1 MAATLFVGVSELVMP
16 HLQEGATREPL
27 DVVRDAALL
36 VDSGRIRAAGPRADV
51 LPRAL
56 GAVCVDLDGRAV
68 LPGLVD
74 SHTHVVFAGDR
85 VDELWRRARGETYET
100 IARAG
105 GGIARSAALLAAA
118 SVDELVRESLP
129 RVRTMV
135 ARGTTTLEVKSGYGL
150 VPEQEHKHLAAIMR
164 LAEAAPASVLATVLA
179 HVIPAAERHDRAA
192 FVTRF
197 IREVLEPAAARGGV
211 IFADVFVETGAFTA
225 DEARLIAARARELGL
240 LLKLHVDQ
248 LREGGG
254 AELAAELG
262 ALSADHLEHTS
273 PTGRVALARAGT
285 VATILP
291 GCRFFLGHG
300 PWPDGRALREAGCEV
315 AVATDCNP
323 GTSMV
328 TDLGLC
334 ATLAATQ
341 CGLTLDEALWAV
353 TRGGARALGLDDR
366 GTLREG
372 ERADFVVVDHADWR
386 AFFYTPGSPPV
397 HSVRVAGREVAS
409 ASPR

>member
-1 MAATLFVGVSELVMP
+1 MAATLFVGVSELVRP

-27 DVVRDAALL
+27 DVVRGAALL
-36 VDSGRIRAAGPRADV
+36 VDGGRIRAAGPRAEV
-51 LPRAL
+51 LPRAQ
-56 GAVCVDLDGRAV
+56 GAVCVDLEGRAV

-129 RVRTMV
+129 RVHTMV

-150 VPEQEHKHLAAIMR
+150 VPEQEQKHLAAIRR
-164 LAEAAPASVLATVLA
+164 LAFEAPASVLATVLA

-197 IREVLEPAAARGGV
+197 IREVLPAAATGGV
-211 IFADVFVETGAFTA
+211 TFADVFVETGAFTA
-225 DEARLIAARARELGL
+225 DEARLIAGRARELGL

-254 AELAAELG
+254 AELAAELR
-262 ALSADHLEHTS
+262 AVSADHLEHTS
-273 PTGRVALARAGT
+273 PPGRAALARAGT

-386 AFFYTPGSPPV
+386 AFFYTPGCPPV
-397 HSVRVAGREVAS
+397 HSVRVGGREVAPVS
-409 ASPR
+409 AR

>member
-1 MAATLFVGVSELVMP
+1 
-16 HLQEGATREPL
+16 
-27 DVVRDAALL
+27 
-36 VDSGRIRAAGPRADV
+36 
-51 LPRAL
+51 
-56 GAVCVDLDGRAV
+56 
-68 LPGLVD
+68 
-74 SHTHVVFAGDR
+74 VVFAGDR

-100 IARAG
+100 IGRAG

-118 SVDELVRESLP
+118 SIEELVRQSLP
-129 RVRTMV
+129 RVQVML

-150 VPEQEHKHLAAIMR
+150 EPEQERKHLAAIAR
-164 LAEAAPASVLATVLA
+164 LAGVVPASVLATVLA
-179 HVIPAAERHDRAA
+179 HVIPAAERHDRAG

-197 IREVLEPAAARGGV
+197 VREVLEPAAAGGAV
-211 IFADVFVETGAFTA
+211 RFADVFVESGAFTS
-225 DEARLIAARARELGL
+225 DEARVIIGRARALGL
-240 LLKLHVDQ
+240 GVKLHVDQ

-254 AELAAELG
+254 AQLAAELG
-262 ALSADHLEHTS
+262 ALSADHLEHAS
-273 PTGRVALARAGT
+273 PPGRSALAGAGT

-328 TDLGLC
+328 LDLGLC

-341 CGLTLDEALWAV
+341 CGLTLEEALWAV

-366 GTLREG
+366 GTLRMG

-397 HSVRVAGREVAS
+397 LAVRVAGREVAPTPS
-409 ASPR
+409 R